1 MGTHFIQSGKNILG
15 IFSLLLLFETSN
27 VSAQTSDKNAVTLF
41 RQTFFNCFTFDL
53 PDNLTRTSEPMAE
66 KAYDIIVYDN
76 EKDSVDVSIRRKK
89 EGASLDDAKKLAESM
104 AASFYNG
111 TIQKSEI
118 RKINGQDV
126 LVFLMTGH
134 WNGAAELS
142 TWLKCLV
149 ISKGFMYQFL
159 IRFPKNYAKYPED
172 MLNKMI
178 NSISV
183 CK

>member
-1 MGTHFIQSGKNILG
+1 M
-15 IFSLLLLFETSN
+15 N
-27 VSAQTSDKNAVTLF
+27 VSAQTSDKKVVTLS

-53 PDNLTRTSEPMAE
+53 PDNLTRTSEPKAE
-66 KAYDIIVYDN
+66 KAYEIIVYDN
-76 EKDSVDVSIRRKK
+76 EKDSVDVMIRRKK
-89 EGASLDDAKKLAESM
+89 EGASLDEAKQLGESM

-111 TIQKSEI
+111 TIQKNEI

-172 MLNKMI
+172 TLNKII